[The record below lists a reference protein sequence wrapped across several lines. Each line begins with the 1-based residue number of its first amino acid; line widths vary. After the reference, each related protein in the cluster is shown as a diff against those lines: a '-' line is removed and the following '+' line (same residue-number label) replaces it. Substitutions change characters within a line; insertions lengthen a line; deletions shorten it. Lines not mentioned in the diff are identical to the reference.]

1 MYAEEFIINS
11 PKFAFT
17 RYLFLENN
25 LMPLNFLLDEI
36 VGYVFCRNSNNKL
49 LGILDCYER
58 LYGTCINFKN
68 CFINF
73 EMNVKLMH

>member
-1 MYAEEFIINS
+1 
-11 PKFAFT
+11 
-17 RYLFLENN
+17 
-25 LMPLNFLLDEI
+25 MPLNFLLDKI